1 MNRKGAGAQYEY
13 ESDDDD
19 DDEEPEWRGGRCRI
33 HHAGRERSN
42 EPNGWEK
49 RRASRMDGKKDERA
63 GGWTDG
69 TAFTRSRR
77 MEDRIHDDAGM
88 MPEVQACTTYRAER
102 ARSPPPSRV
111 PVSCWLVR

>member
-19 DDEEPEWRGGRCRI
+19 DEEEPEWRGGRCRI

-49 RRASRMDGKKDERA
+49 GRASRWMDGRYRVYQVTED
-63 GGWTDG
+63 GGQD
-69 TAFTRSRR
+69 SR
-77 MEDRIHDDAGM
+77 
-88 MPEVQACTTYRAER
+88 
-102 ARSPPPSRV
+102 
-111 PVSCWLVR
+111 